1 MTLATLSGPY
11 LVKHQ
16 ELHGLMSS
24 LDLHADVHQDASI
37 WYTPD
42 ADIHVLLLGDA
53 PGRVDAGRIIE
64 VNSEYLDT
72 FERASAIVK
81 AIEAR
86 FRLTVDACA
95 ELQPYLMITRT
106 PERTRKLVAAIE
118 GLLLSSA
125 DFRAQVAREG
135 FPGVDELKLRDFDRL
150 YRYHCLLDDYAQGA
164 AEEIVVAPIPR
175 SAASVPNAHPYPAVA
190 PQASGGAYPNVTPI
204 SAPILDDTGIPLTA
218 TSPAAPPPPRPAEPP
233 TPTPAPPAPEPAR
246 QPTPPPAPDAP
257 AGESADPTPRAREH
271 RRIHPRLKTTAQL
284 LGLNAEVDPALGQ
297 DPAAPERRRG
307 RLDELFPDIP
317 DDDAPGRPGTLFD

>member
-24 LDLHADVHQDASI
+24 LDLHADLHQDASI

-175 SAASVPNAHPYPAVA
+175 SAASVPNAHPYPALS
-190 PQASGGAYPNVTPI
+190 PHASGGAYPNVTPI
-204 SAPILDDTGIPLTA
+204 SAPVLDDTGTPLTV
-218 TSPAAPPPPRPAEPP
+218 
-233 TPTPAPPAPEPAR
+233 PAPAVSAPARPAPERAAAAAPAPTG
-246 QPTPPPAPDAP
+246 QPAQGAAPDAP
-257 AGESADPTPRAREH
+257 EESADPTPRAREQ

-284 LGLNAEVDPALGQ
+284 LGLNAEVDPTLGQ

-317 DDDAPGRPGTLFD
+317 DDDAPGTPGPLFD